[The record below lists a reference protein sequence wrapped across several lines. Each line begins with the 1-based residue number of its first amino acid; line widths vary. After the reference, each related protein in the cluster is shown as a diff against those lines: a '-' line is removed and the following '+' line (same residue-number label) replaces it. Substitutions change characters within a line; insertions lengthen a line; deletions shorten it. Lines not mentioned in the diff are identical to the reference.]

1 MTSLAIEGACAFA
14 WRNYLLR
21 HSSVSED
28 DKITGVPPSI
38 ATSLIFVV
46 PANTISLS
54 CK

>member
-1 MTSLAIEGACAFA
+1 MTSLAIEGAFAFA
-14 WRNYLLR
+14 WWNYLLR

-28 DKITGVPPSI
+28 DNGVPPFI

>member
-1 MTSLAIEGACAFA
+1 MTSPAIEGACAFA

-28 DKITGVPPSI
+28 DNRRSALHRYVT
-38 ATSLIFVV
+38 IFVV
-46 PANTISLS
+46 PANTISLA